1 VSEYEA
7 SRRAKCGP
15 VIATSRCA
23 DFPRSFFASDRLDLG
38 RLWRHFTT
46 ALNDFGESESDSAV
60 IAGEPAAYALI
71 RDILNRP
78 DAVPGA
84 TS

>member
-15 VIATSRCA
+15 VIALSGCA

-38 RLWRHFTT
+38 RLWRHFKA
-46 ALNDFGESESDSAV
+46 ALDVFGESK
-60 IAGEPAAYALI
+60 
-71 RDILNRP
+71 P
-78 DAVPGA
+78 DALPGA
-84 TS
+84 TL